1 METKNNNP
9 SDIRR
14 IYDHYIGMAEVINHY
29 SRYGKDGNETLKV
42 KLKLIDD
49 FFSVKLNK
57 TVKNHVEECTVYG
70 KDSNHIEYKK
80 KLKTGDVIMVKLD
93 YENTK
98 HQFHDYIIRDSQLI
112 TPASVSN
119 GESDDT
125 LGNWM

>member
-9 SDIRR
+9 SDIKRV
-14 IYDHYIGMAEVINHY
+14 IGHYVGMAEVVTHY
-29 SRYGKDGNETLKV
+29 SRYGKDGTETLKI
-42 KLKLIDD
+42 KLKLHDD
-49 FFSVKLNK
+49 FFSYKHNK
-57 TVKNHVEECTVYG
+57 VVKNHVEECTVYG

-80 KLKTGDVIMVKLD
+80 QLKTGDLIRVKLD

-98 HQFHDYIIRDSQLI
+98 HKFHDYIIRGSQVI
-112 TPASVSN
+112 NPAIVNN